1 MRERDGTRVL
11 VVQVCQDCGAEFPIW
26 RRRSRL
32 KGDDHLKDLYCPTC
46 MRVTKH
52 RQRREY

>member
-1 MRERDGTRVL
+1 ML
-11 VVQVCQDCGAEFPIW
+11 VVQVCEECGAEFPIW

-52 RQRREY
+52 RQRREH